1 MKKSIFKETFKQQD
15 EMLIGTANSASTP
28 TNQRI
33 ETSLAEIT
41 KKEKK
46 NEKQV
51 NFSNE
56 IGEVQLTTDAS
67 QEIVNENL
75 KN

>member
-15 EMLIGTANSASTP
+15 EMLIGTANSASTL
-28 TNQRI
+28 TKQRI

-41 KKEKK
+41 KKIKK

-56 IGEVQLTTDAS
+56 ISEVQLTTDAS

-75 KN
+75 NN